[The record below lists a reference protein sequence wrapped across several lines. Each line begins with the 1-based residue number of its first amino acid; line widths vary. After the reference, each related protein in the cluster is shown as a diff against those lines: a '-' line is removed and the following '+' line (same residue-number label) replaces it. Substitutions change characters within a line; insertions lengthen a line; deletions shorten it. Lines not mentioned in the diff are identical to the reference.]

1 MAKKKDVENVV
12 APKKGATKK
21 TAIAPEK
28 KASPRKAVA
37 KKEDATEVALKTDLV
52 YAPKGKFEFNTN
64 APAVMAEVKRIVAKY
79 KDIKITDANF
89 DEAETLK
96 RRVVTLRTFL
106 TSRKKEA
113 VKLFIAPVE
122 EATKKTFDVLLK
134 EVAVL
139 EDVLA
144 SQLDVFE
151 EARKDGLRVVL
162 QGYVDEYQT
171 RYELPEKFLALVEM
185 KDKYFNK
192 TQNEKDTIEDIESQ
206 FEEQLAAKKE
216 EDSSK
221 DLIRSEIGGDKRF
234 NETLLFEQLDYRS
247 VTAILTD
254 IKTEKARFAEIDK
267 GGSGDG
273 LPKITVGAKVSSGGF
288 FGSAKKKTR
297 KTVLVQLTYDED
309 FGEAM
314 KKFYEDNDVEVKFI

>member
-1 MAKKKDVENVV
+1 MAKKKEAENVV
-12 APKKGATKK
+12 APKKSAAKK

-28 KASPRKAVA
+28 KTATKKAVA
-37 KKEDATEVALKTDLV
+37 KKEATTEIALKTDLV

-64 APAVMAEVKRIVAKY
+64 APVVMSEVKRIVEKY

-106 TSRKKEA
+106 TARKREA

-122 EATKKTFDVLLK
+122 EATKKTFDILLK

-139 EDVLA
+139 EDVLS
-144 SQLDVFE
+144 SQLNVFE
-151 EARKDGLRVVL
+151 DARKDGLREVL
-162 QGYVDEYQT
+162 QGYIDEYQAK
-171 RYELPEKFLALVEM
+171 YELPDKFLALVEM

-192 TQNEKDTIEDIESQ
+192 TQNEKDTISDIEDQ
-206 FEEQLAAKKE
+206 FEEQIAAKRE

-221 DLIRSEIGGDKRF
+221 ALITAEIGGDKRF
-234 NETLLFEQLDYRS
+234 NEKLLFEQLDYRS

-254 IKTEKARFAEIDK
+254 IKTEKNRFAEIDK

-273 LPKITVGAKVSSGGF
+273 LPKITVGAKVTAGGF
-288 FGSAKKKTR
+288 FGVTKKKAKK
-297 KTVLVQLTYDED
+297 TVRVQLTYYED
-309 FGEAM
+309 FGDALTQ
-314 KKFYEDNDVEVKFI
+314 FFIDNDIEAKFI